1 MLVLT
6 FWLVTNN
13 RPSLISTQRRLFV
26 EGAGLWSVPRSHCWY
41 RPQARR
47 FNPADFTF
55 GFGGF
60 GKLLLLLRLALGRRW
75 RSRPTKS
82 GRPSLFTPSLKVHGY
97 AAHNRNSGFVV
108 LPQCYGLNAR
118 GALKV
123 RHLARLRP
131 GHPAGPPVRRC
142 RRLAQL
148 VALRA

>member
-82 GRPSLFTPSLKVHGY
+82 GGPSLLEPSLKVQGN
-97 AAHNRNSGFVV
+97 AHNRNSGFAV
-108 LPQCYGLNAR
+108 LPQCDDLNAHR
-118 GALKV
+118 IRKV
-123 RHLARLRP
+123 PRSQRN
-131 GHPAGPPVRRC
+131 V
-142 RRLAQL
+142 
-148 VALRA
+148 